1 MEVGE
6 VMADIF
12 VMVSSSSRIFVQVCM
27 KFLFHPTALNRNVIN
42 GMTSSL
48 SSTASKQPSRVVAAD
63 TDETRETRENASD
76 FPEEAGNGVD
86 HGNSHRSNGTMD
98 KGKEEIQHKVT
109 KMDLKRPF
117 GWEWLAQNKFS
128 LFSMTAAGLA
138 MSVATKGISR
148 DLRIKL

>member
-1 MEVGE
+1 
-6 VMADIF
+6 
-12 VMVSSSSRIFVQVCM
+12 MVSSSSRIFVQVCM

-48 SSTASKQPSRVVAAD
+48 SSTASKQPSRVVTAD
-63 TDETRETRENASD
+63 TDETRENRENASD

-98 KGKEEIQHKVT
+98 KGTEETQHKVTDIAVT

-117 GWEWLAQNKFS
+117 GWEWLA
-128 LFSMTAAGLA
+128 
-138 MSVATKGISR
+138 
-148 DLRIKL
+148 